1 MSLDNLKKYAEF
13 DKITE
18 GKKVNIELPSDFLS
32 FVNAVGSDSLILDW
46 SAENIT
52 LYGIYDIYNMQDVY
66 SNDMSLYVLGDIIA
80 NPIFYSSTTDYKVK
94 IAKHGVGKIEL
105 EPLAKNFEEFIA
117 ILDCYVQ
124 LFYITYNK
132 KILNDDY
139 EVLNDFKD
147 NLIEE
152 LLNITDEN
160 CINTFI
166 KFL

>member
-32 FVNAVGSDSLILDW
+32 FVNAVGSDSLIFDW

-52 LYGIYDIYNMQDVY
+52 LYGIYDIYDMQDVY
-66 SNDMSLYVLGDIIA
+66 SNDLSLYVLGDIIA

-124 LFYITYNK
+124 LFILLTIKKYLMMITKY
-132 KILNDDY
+132 
-139 EVLNDFKD
+139 
-147 NLIEE
+147 
-152 LLNITDEN
+152 
-160 CINTFI
+160 
-166 KFL
+166 